1 MKTYIDE
8 RPLEEIIQSVILD
21 EKHNDFVEEVMDVLT
36 RYNENYKNKG
46 NPYDG
51 DHTLYD
57 GDIARLENRK
67 ATLEK
72 QKETLEKMYNASFDK
87 VVALETSGVSGPQE
101 DEDEEEVDVDEE
113 YYNATIR
120 KKGGTA
126 PIQVKPAEA
135 AKRKVQ
141 QANAAKNFKTTM
153 ATTQQ
158 EILEVNKELAVLSEE
173 LVKYVYYQEVAVK
186 TIRTLRRI
194 INHYKIHRDA
204 EFVRKGAYF
213 VKDYSSKLIDR
224 YNKYAKVQ

>member
-36 RYNENYKNKG
+36 RYDENYKYKG

-51 DHTLYD
+51 DYTLYD
-57 GDIARLENRK
+57 GDIARLGNRK

-87 VVALETSGVSGPQE
+87 VVALETSAVGPEE
-101 DEDEEEVDVDEE
+101 DEDEEEVDVEEE
-113 YYNATIR
+113 YYEANIR
-120 KKGGTA
+120 KKGGSGA
-126 PIQVKPAEA
+126 VRVKPAEA
-135 AKRKVQ
+135 AKRKAQ

-153 ATTQQ
+153 ATMQQ
-158 EILEVNKELAVLSEE
+158 EILDLNKELAVLSEE
-173 LVKYVYYQEVAVK
+173 LAKYVYYQEVSLK
-186 TIRTLRRI
+186 TIRSLRRI
-194 INHYKIHRDA
+194 INHYKIHRDV

-213 VKDYSSKLIDR
+213 VKDYSTKLIER